1 MSFGSFFPGYY
12 RNVISQVATYLLF
25 FEKLFSLENNNN
37 FLMSS
42 IYQWRCAEWGTS
54 RPNLFIIISNF
65 PVLGLQVRGGGGG
78 GGWVG

>member
-42 IYQWRCAEWGTS
+42 II
-54 RPNLFIIISNF
+54 N
-65 PVLGLQVRGGGGG
+65 GGVQNGGQAAPICL
-78 GGWVG
+78 